1 MGVEPKNCKAYHNF
15 NLIYLIL
22 GPVEWSGCG
31 WNGLG
36 VGGMVWV
43 WVEWSGC
50 GWNGLGVELVGLMG

>member
-1 MGVEPKNCKAYHNF
+1 MW
-15 NLIYLIL
+15 
-22 GPVEWSGCG
+22 VEWSGCG

-50 GWNGLGVELVGLMG
+50 GTSWFNGIEKFKTLVILPVAHRSTIV